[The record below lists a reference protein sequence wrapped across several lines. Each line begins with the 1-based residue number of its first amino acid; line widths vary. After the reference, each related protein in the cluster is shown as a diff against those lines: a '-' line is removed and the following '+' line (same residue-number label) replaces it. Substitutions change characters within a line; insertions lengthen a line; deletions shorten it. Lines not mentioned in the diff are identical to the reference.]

1 MGKGG
6 KVPHDR
12 GHLLWTSAEGPSNRL
27 LASID
32 RWVGAV
38 LTDDGIDMPLMG
50 QGDAATSAVLARS
63 EGLVAGTAAVDHLL
77 QIWAPEVRVS
87 WSASD
92 GRQVGNGDEIG
103 RFTGP
108 ADVLLAIE
116 AFRPQPARAVVRHRH
131 LGSDVGHVAPGQVA
145 CTRKTVYGLLDKWAV
160 HLGGCLTHRLNRQDA
175 LMLKEN
181 DLVAYGEDEV
191 SRVQAAVASLEPN
204 EDHAFIEI
212 ETTSAKQR

>member
-1 MGKGG
+1 MGRAARCLTTEATCCGP
-6 KVPHDR
+6 V
-12 GHLLWTSAEGPSNRL
+12 EGPSNRL

-50 QGDAATSAVLARS
+50 QGMRQLRPCSPVLKAWWPERPPWITCCKS
-63 EGLVAGTAAVDHLL
+63 GA
-77 QIWAPEVRVS
+77 EVRVS

-116 AFRPQPARAVVRHRH
+116 RSVLNLLGQLSGIAT
-131 LGSDVGHVAPGQVA
+131 GSDVGHGCSGTGGLHQ
-145 CTRKTVYGLLDKWAV
+145 KTVYGLLDKWAV
-160 HLGGCLTHRLNRQDA
+160 HLGGCLTHRLNDKTR
-175 LMLKEN
+175 
-181 DLVAYGEDEV
+181 
-191 SRVQAAVASLEPN
+191 
-204 EDHAFIEI
+204 
-212 ETTSAKQR
+212 